1 MPNTLSSADTAVSVK
16 SVLPAESQKEL
27 EKVILTSGKT
37 LRLIA
42 LEKLGNKEFWIYI
55 YLKNKERIS
64 NPNVVPEG
72 TELLIPS
79 VAEFDIDPSDAKS
92 VNKAK
97 ALGNAEIEK
106 F

>member
-1 MPNTLSSADTAVSVK
+1 MLKDADTVASLK
-16 SVLPAESQKEL
+16 PALPAESEQKPQ
-27 EKVILTSGKT
+27 KVIVTSGKT

-42 LEKLGNKEFWIYI
+42 LEKFGNKEFWIYI
-55 YLKNKERIS
+55 YLKNKARVS

-72 TELLIPS
+72 TELLMPS
-79 VAEFDIDPSDAKS
+79 VTEFDINSSDAKS

-97 ALGNAEIEK
+97 ALGNAEIQK

>member
-1 MPNTLSSADTAVSVK
+1 MASIKP
-16 SVLPAESQKEL
+16 VLPVGPERKP
-27 EKVILTSGKT
+27 EKVIVTSGKT

-42 LEKLGNKEFWIYI
+42 LEKFGNKEFWIYI
-55 YLKNKERIS
+55 YLKNKARVS

-72 TELLIPS
+72 TELLMPS
-79 VAEFDIDPSDAKS
+79 VAEFDINSSDAKS

-97 ALGNAEIEK
+97 ALGNAEIQK